1 LIGDGLTS
9 PYQTD
14 AAAYAQILPFEKV
27 PEGVPL
33 LTGSHLVFITP
44 VFTPQLEDY
53 LSQLEAKNSCQV
65 FTYADLMRQ
74 LNKLEEAVG

>member
-1 LIGDGLTS
+1 M
-9 PYQTD
+9 
-14 AAAYAQILPFEKV
+14 
-27 PEGVPL
+27 
-33 LTGSHLVFITP
+33 TGSHLVFITP

-74 LNKLEEAVG
+74 LNELEEAVG